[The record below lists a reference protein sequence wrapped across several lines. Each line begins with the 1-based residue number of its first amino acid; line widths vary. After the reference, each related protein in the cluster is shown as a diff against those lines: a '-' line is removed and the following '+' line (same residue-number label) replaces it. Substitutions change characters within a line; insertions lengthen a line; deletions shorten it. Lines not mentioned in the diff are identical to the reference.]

1 MSDTPVPYRQL
12 YGPPD
17 QLIVGAL
24 VHEGEQVT
32 TGGFVGRIREQ
43 SFVHETSEGS
53 SDQFYIPGN
62 GAVEKQA
69 FATGPT
75 TAPIAGYRRGR
86 NSCFPRTAAGD
97 RLKAKF
103 GGDVVPD
110 RPFRSIPAP
119 AGA

>member
-62 GAVEKQA
+62 GAVEKQGLCHRTYHGA
-69 FATGPT
+69 HCRLSSWSELLFPANGS
-75 TAPIAGYRRGR
+75 GR
-86 NSCFPRTAAGD
+86 SFEGKIWR
-97 RLKAKF
+97 
-103 GGDVVPD
+103 
-110 RPFRSIPAP
+110 
-119 AGA
+119 